1 MRLDEL
7 TPAHVRRAV
16 DAYNRHAFPP
26 GIGAKPR
33 VTSADLTG
41 AATIEALL
49 ERLDRLRAT
58 EVEGARRYSLQI
70 GNHRYPFMKFV
81 LEEYLVDEE
90 FFFAVDTHD
99 DLDIRPG
106 HPDHAAWQEL
116 KHYNRELKS
125 HIESAWR
132 VAGLPTLDDL
142 IALCESIAPVEHE
155 GPKSARILLVEDDL
169 AVAFA
174 LRALLC
180 GRGYQVELAHTGE
193 RVLERMREALLP
205 DLVVLD
211 YELPGMDG
219 EAVLDAMHD
228 DARLAGTAILMATA
242 AKIDLTRLTRV
253 QGVLHKPY
261 PRELLFDTIRRLL
274 PDASVT
280 VRDTPTGA

>member
-16 DAYNRHAFPP
+16 DIYNRHAFPP
-26 GIGAKPR
+26 GIDVKPR
-33 VTSADLTG
+33 TTSADLTG

-58 EVEGARRYSLQI
+58 EVEGAKRYSLQL
-70 GNHRYPFMKFV
+70 GNHRYSFMKLV
-81 LEEYLVDEE
+81 LEEYLVDSEY
-90 FFFAVDTHD
+90 FFAVDTHD
-99 DLDIRPG
+99 NLEVRP
-106 HPDHAAWQEL
+106 HAPDYATWQDV

-142 IALCESIAPVEHE
+142 RALCEGLAPVECE
-155 GPKSARILLVEDDL
+155 VAKSARVLLVEDDL

-174 LRALLC
+174 LRALLL

-193 RVLERMREALLP
+193 RVLERLREEPLP

-219 EAVLDAMHD
+219 EAVLDAVRG
-228 DARLAGTAILMATA
+228 DARLAGLPILMATA
-242 AKIDLTRLTRV
+242 AKIDLARLGRV
-253 QGVLHKPY
+253 NGVLHKPY
-261 PRELLFDTIRRLL
+261 PRELLFDTIRRL
-274 PDASVT
+274 VG
-280 VRDTPTGA
+280 RTPGT